1 MNSNDLPGIDELKA
15 AGLLDARPAAALTD
29 MVDNAGAS
37 EAGEGEADSSEDDAA
52 PFEPDLDGADDAV
65 TRG

>member
-1 MNSNDLPGIDELKA
+1 
-15 AGLLDARPAAALTD
+15 

-37 EAGEGEADSSEDDAA
+37 EAGEDEADSSEDDAA